1 MWTKR
6 LPAVIL
12 IVVLL
17 TLTGLFL
24 WKGQKGMVDFEVNN
38 TAGQRIR
45 AGETLYRQED
55 GHYQFKYPPFAA
67 FLYVPVSF
75 LPLPAA
81 KFAWFLLVLASSA
94 LVFQLSYALV
104 RPEAKKA
111 WVLRV
116 FPPLILAKFFL
127 RELQLGQINALI
139 TAMLLIMV
147 TVLIRN
153 EDRPGGGARESW
165 AGVLWGVS
173 SALKPYA
180 LIFLPYWVLKKK
192 WLVLAGG
199 GLVLVL
205 AFLGPALNYGLS
217 GNIQVHG
224 EWLNSLSRSTP
235 SLLSTQDNISLIAL
249 FIRWTGRA
257 QLSRALYLVTVATLA
272 LVFLFLMI
280 RGRGIPRGMI
290 LESALLLTL
299 IPIVSPLGWD
309 YTLLSSVPAVM
320 LVLNSFDAFSRPAR
334 AFLILNLAA
343 AGLSIYDL
351 MGRVLYAKFMALSV
365 ITLNFL
371 VLSAF
376 LAWLRTKGRA

>member
-6 LPAVIL
+6 LPAGIL

-17 TLTGLFL
+17 MLTGLFL
-24 WKGQKGMVDFEVNN
+24 WKGQKGMIDFEVNN
-38 TAGQRIR
+38 TAGKRIR

-75 LPLPAA
+75 LPLAAA
-81 KFAWFLLVLASSA
+81 KFAWFLLVLGSSV
-94 LVFQLSYALV
+94 LVFQLSYGLV
-104 RPEAKKA
+104 RPETKKA

-139 TAMLLIMV
+139 TALLLIMV
-147 TVLIRN
+147 TVMMRD
-153 EDRPGGGARESW
+153 EDRPGSAREGW
-165 AGVLWGVS
+165 AGAVWGAS

-199 GLVLVL
+199 IFMLVL
-205 AFLGPALNYGLS
+205 AFLGPAIYYGPS

-224 EWLNSLSRSTP
+224 EWLDSLSRSTP
-235 SLLSTQDNISLIAL
+235 ALLGTQDNVSLIAL
-249 FIRWTGRA
+249 FTKWTGRP
-257 QLSRALYLVTVATLA
+257 QLARTLYLVTVAMLA

-280 RGRGIPRGMI
+280 RGRSIPRGI
-290 LESALLLTL
+290 VLESALLLTL

-320 LVLNSFDAFSRPAR
+320 LVLNDFDAFSRPAR
-334 AFLILNLAA
+334 ALLILDLAV
-343 AGLSIYDL
+343 AGLSAYDL
-351 MGRVLYAKFMALSV
+351 MGRALYGRFMALSI
-365 ITLNFL
+365 ITVNFL
-371 VLSAF
+371 VLATF
-376 LAWLRTKGRA
+376 LAKLRVRGRA